1 MDKIFDFIMIDDED
15 FILDNLANSFDWNKM
30 GFNLLATFKTPLKAL
45 EFLENNRVDVV
56 LSDIKM
62 PKMNGLEFSKIIKEK
77 YPDIFIVMLSGHRD
91 FEYARSAINHG
102 VFSYLL
108 KPAKHSDIT
117 DVFLQLFDKLSEKEK
132 EDVDFDSFENV
143 PLPMQ
148 KAISDL
154 IEKKST
160 DFSELKNI
168 LRDSNIDIEDI
179 ERVPAALIEI
189 ELTDLENYLK
199 TVWTHSKDQLFS
211 AIKNMATDSEIVLIP
226 TKYLLFD
233 KTEFLAISKTG
244 DCEIFLENL
253 YKFKN
258 NFNMNCFELLNL
270 ASIVIINPIAKNLSA
285 LLSQTETEARIKYE
299 ASMLFKYIL
308 LGDSSQSDIRLSE
321 ILAENENSADYMC
334 IFAYQIYLKLI
345 EKVSF
350 DDLKKFRIYPDN
362 LKIPVELDIYN
373 FPKDIN
379 LMISSLNNTVKYSAM
394 YFSGNLQENQD
405 IISKVK
411 NYIDRHYME
420 KLTLYTVAN
429 YVFFSEAHFSRYFKK
444 ETGLNFIDYLSNIRI
459 KNAQELLL
467 KTSLNVNE
475 ICEMVGYP
483 TTRHFY
489 KKFKEQTGFTAQE
502 YRKQF
507 LELE

>member
-1 MDKIFDFIMIDDED
+1 MDKIFNFIMIDDED

-30 GFNLLATFKTPLKAL
+30 GFNLLATFKNPLKAL
-45 EFLENNRVDVV
+45 EFLEDGQVEMVI
-56 LSDIKM
+56 SDIKM
-62 PKMNGLEFSKIIKEK
+62 PNMSGLDLAKLIKEK

-91 FEYARSAINHG
+91 FEYARAAISLG

-108 KPAKHSDIT
+108 KPVKHSDIT
-117 DVFLQLFDKLSEKEK
+117 DVFSELWVKLSEKKK
-132 EDVDFDSFENV
+132 EEEDFASFENV

-160 DFSELKNI
+160 DFSELKSI
-168 LRDSNIDIEDI
+168 LKNNNIDIEDI
-179 ERVPAALIEI
+179 ERVPAALVEI

-211 AIKNMATDSEIVLIP
+211 AIKNIATDSEIVLIP

-233 KTEFLAISKTG
+233 RTEFLAISKTD
-244 DCEIFLENL
+244 DCEIFLNSL
-253 YKFKN
+253 RRFQSG
-258 NFNMNCFELLNL
+258 FNMNCFELLNL

-285 LLSQTETEARIKYE
+285 LLLQSETEDRIKYE

-308 LGDSSQSDIRLSE
+308 SGDSLKSDARLSE

-345 EKVSF
+345 EKISF
-350 DDLKKFRIYPDN
+350 DDLKSFRIYPEN
-362 LKIPVELDIYN
+362 LKIPVELDVYN
-373 FPKDIN
+373 FPKNIDV
-379 LMISSLNNTVKYSAM
+379 MISSLNNTIKYSAM

-411 NYIDRHYME
+411 HYIDQHYME
-420 KLTLYTVAN
+420 KITLSTVAN
-429 YVFFSEAHFSRYFKK
+429 YVFFSESHFSRYFKK
-444 ETGLNFIDYLSNIRI
+444 ETGLNFIDYLSFIRI

-467 KTSLNVNE
+467 KTPLNVNE

-502 YRKQF
+502 YRKRF